1 LTNGT
6 SAVELRLVTM
16 PIEIWKTKSGKWF
29 WTCLSPNGEIIADS
43 AEVYSSR
50 AKAILG
56 AKATA
61 REFEAWQDENRQKSL
76 KGQTSAPRKL
86 AGKRSMLLSSPI
98 RKTVKR
104 GG

>member
-1 LTNGT
+1 
-6 SAVELRLVTM
+6 M
-16 PIEIWKTKSGKWF
+16 PIEFWKAKTGWF
-29 WTCLSPNGEIIADS
+29 WTARSPNGRVISDS
-43 AEVYSSR
+43 AEIYSSR

-76 KGQTSAPRKL
+76 KGQTSV
-86 AGKRSMLLSSPI
+86 RSKPADKPFTLLSNPT